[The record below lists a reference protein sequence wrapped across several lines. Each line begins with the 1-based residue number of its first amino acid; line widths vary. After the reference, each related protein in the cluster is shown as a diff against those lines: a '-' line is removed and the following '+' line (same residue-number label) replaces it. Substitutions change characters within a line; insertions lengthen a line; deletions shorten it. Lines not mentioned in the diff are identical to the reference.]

1 MRYVLRF
8 EGEPAPGLC
17 ETHGGFQSVL
27 RRTSL
32 GKATGVLAAFCPECE
47 QAGVENGEP
56 TLPLQTLPRLAAVFR
71 DAEEPKPSGTIIR
84 VTTFPGALDALDLAC
99 YADSVERAPF
109 SRSRIFADEFRRLEA
124 MNPDALAERLVGLL
138 LANEVIRREKK
149 RSITLHL
156 PEDVASGVDVM
167 AERVGLYR
175 PDTVLAV
182 CLSSL
187 LRANGE

>member
-1 MRYVLRF
+1 MRYLLRF

-17 ETHGGFQSVL
+17 ESHGSFRSML
-27 RRTSL
+27 RRTTV

-47 QAGVENGEP
+47 KAGSLHDEP
-56 TLPLQTLPRLAAVFR
+56 TLPLQTLPRLAAIDR
-71 DAEEPKPSGTIIR
+71 DAEELKPSGTRIR
-84 VTTFPGALDALDLAC
+84 VTAFPGALDALDLAC

-109 SRSRIFADEFRRLEA
+109 SRPRIFAEEFRRLNAIDSE
-124 MNPDALAERLVGLL
+124 ALAERLVGLL

-156 PEDVASGVDVM
+156 PEDVASGLDVM

-175 PDTVLAV
+175 PDTFLAV
-182 CLSSL
+182 CLSCL
-187 LRANGE
+187 LRANEE

>member
-1 MRYVLRF
+1 M
-8 EGEPAPGLC
+8 AS
-17 ETHGGFQSVL
+17 GGMIVTVAVTTWFL
-27 RRTSL
+27 
-32 GKATGVLAAFCPECE
+32 TGY
-47 QAGVENGEP
+47 
-56 TLPLQTLPRLAAVFR
+56 QTLLRAA
-71 DAEEPKPSGTIIR
+71 KP
-84 VTTFPGALDALDLAC
+84 A
-99 YADSVERAPF
+99 VERAPF

-138 LANEVIRREKK
+138 LANEVIRREKR
-149 RSITLHL
+149 RSIPLHL

-187 LRANGE
+187 LRANGK